1 MLYRVLIL
9 LSDWQIRPTAVS
21 DLSSQRLTDLSTS
34 KDLAASDTDFAS
46 MPLSIFTSK
55 PVSLSAKQCRPTLA
69 AWLLSCLAAK
79 SAPRTTSRAPSHVPP
94 PREALPIIYT

>member
-34 KDLAASDTDFAS
+34 KDLAA
-46 MPLSIFTSK
+46 
-55 PVSLSAKQCRPTLA
+55 
-69 AWLLSCLAAK
+69 WLPSCLAAK
-79 SAPRTTSRAPSHVPP
+79 SAPRTTSRAPARVPP